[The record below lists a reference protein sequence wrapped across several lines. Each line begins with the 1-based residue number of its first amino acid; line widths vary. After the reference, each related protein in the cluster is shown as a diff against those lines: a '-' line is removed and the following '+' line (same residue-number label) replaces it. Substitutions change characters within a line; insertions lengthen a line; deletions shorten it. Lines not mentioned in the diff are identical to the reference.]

1 MRLNYLTKDNLH
13 NKMTGNE
20 TPKSW
25 YFSGNF
31 VMFIKNIV

>member
-1 MRLNYLTKDNLH
+1 MRLNYLTKDNPH

-25 YFSGNF
+25 CFSENLA
-31 VMFIKNIV
+31 MFIKNIV